1 MSRVL
6 IGGDSFAT
14 DEEGSWS
21 REFRRSRGKSSRT
34 HCVAQGGSSIDYGL
48 YRVEQAMIQNTY
60 SHVIVSI
67 THPLRFWHRSI
78 VDRPGL
84 ACRYAEP
91 RMRGFLRE
99 FADLPD
105 FEPRYTRSAIR
116 NYHSLSS
123 ARTRVAVML
132 PFVYAPEEIQSWRRL
147 GLIPGNNS
155 RFWIIPIDFDRIQ
168 KEHNSNWEPNH
179 LPAWCRE
186 NITKVFH
193 NWVENNNRD
202 VSSFGQYTHKW

>member
-1 MSRVL
+1 MRVL
-6 IGGDSFAT
+6 IGGDSYAT
-14 DEEGSWS
+14 EGPGSWS
-21 REFRRSRGKSSRT
+21 GEFRRSRGKNTRT

-67 THPLRFWHRSI
+67 TQALRFWHRAI
-78 VDRPGL
+78 LDRPWL
-84 ACRYAEP
+84 ASRYAEP
-91 RMRGFLRE
+91 RIQGYLKE

-105 FEPRYTRSAIR
+105 FEDRCTRSAIR

-123 ARTRVAVML
+123 ARTRVAVIL
-132 PFVYAPEEIQSWRRL
+132 PFVIAPEEILSWRQL
-147 GLIPGNNS
+147 GLIPSNNS
-155 RFWIIPIDFDRIQ
+155 RFWIVPVDFDRIRT
-168 KEHNSNWEPNH
+168 EHNSDEEPNH

-186 NITKVFH
+186 NITEMFH
-193 NWVENNNRD
+193 NWVENNSQD